1 MMMQLYQ
8 VQSLISLC
16 SSCPAHSCPYLHR
29 TSGDTERRYHLRYY
43 KTGICVYDTDTR
55 GYCVKNGQH
64 CAFAHGIHDLRSP
77 VYDIRELQAMDGG
90 GLGDGVGLGGNGV
103 GDGSLNGPNNL
114 DKERNALNED
124 PRWNDSAYV
133 LANYKTDLC
142 KRPPRLCRQGY
153 ACPQYHNVK
162 DKRRSPKKLKYRSTP
177 CPNVKAGDEWG
188 DPSNCEA
195 GDNCAYCHTRT
206 EQQFHPEIYKST
218 KCNDVLQTAYCP
230 RGPFCAFA
238 HGDKEMQSRH
248 ELMNDD
254 VELKNFI
261 PPLNGNSNGTGGNG
275 GNGGNNNSH
284 ISPSNAVSMANSSG
298 RSHSKSVSIASSL
311 PDHYPIHSGIGGMT
325 GMNNLLN
332 SNSNNAKNNGS
343 DNNAFSSQTPAQHGT
358 GAMSIGDRGLGF
370 SLGPIGT
377 RPRSY
382 STSQANPASCNSFDI
397 FEQMLG
403 RGHTTHSD
411 QGSLLNGGDMRS
423 AALRRPTG
431 GMFDAAQSALYP
443 RNHFGSAASD
453 LVSSSSRARATISD
467 NFNNA
472 DTVVGSVVESAIGE
486 IDLSL
491 DDLDVP
497 FESLSRTNASALVNG
512 NTDTLIEHH
521 HPSQQNSFL
530 SSSAGVS
537 NPAAIPAVAD
547 AGLSMPGSAPVNI
560 PGRMNTDRS
569 LNLNSSPPIS
579 ASPIT
584 SSLGHS
590 LGPFGLSPFRQ
601 QHATQTTQ
609 QNALSNHSSIPSA
622 NVMSEPCL
630 LFRKMFFPR
639 FTLFLTFNRFLYFPE
654 TLSDV
659 GESMILNETYRKFE
673 LKWKEVLRENWGPKD
688 VSGWMNS
695 NFSVLKDFAMTIFTR
710 YSREIMIDRS
720 GKEVVDDD
728 FMDQLLNSRSLS
740 GINTSSGHMM

>member
-1 MMMQLYQ
+1 M
-8 VQSLISLC
+8 
-16 SSCPAHSCPYLHR
+16 HR

-55 GYCVKNGQH
+55 GFCVKNGQH

-90 GLGDGVGLGGNGV
+90 GQGDGNGVPGGNGA
-103 GDGSLNGPNNL
+103 GDGTASLNGPNNL

-133 LANYKTDLC
+133 LANYKTELC

-188 DPSNCEA
+188 DPSNCDA

-261 PPLNGNSNGTGGNG
+261 PPLNGNNNGT
-275 GNGGNNNSH
+275 GNGGNNSH
-284 ISPSNAVSMANSSG
+284 PSSSATAINNGGGGG
-298 RSHSKSVSIASSL
+298 RAHSKSVSIASSL
-311 PDHYPIHSGIGGMT
+311 PDHYPIHGGVGH

-332 SNSNNAKNNGS
+332 SSNNAKNNGS
-343 DNNAFSSQTPAQHGT
+343 DNNAFNSQAQVQAAGM
-358 GAMSIGDRGLGF
+358 AVGDRSLGF

-397 FEQMLG
+397 FEHMLG
-403 RGHTTHSD
+403 RGHNTHPD
-411 QGSLLNGGDMRS
+411 QSNLLNGDLRS

-431 GMFDAAQSALYP
+431 MFDPAPPALYP
-443 RNHFGSAASD
+443 RNFGAAASD
-453 LVSSSSRARATISD
+453 LVSSNSRTRSTISD
-467 NFNNA
+467 NFNSA

-497 FESLSRTNASALVNG
+497 FEGLSRGSVSTLVNG
-512 NTDTLIEHH
+512 NCADTLIEHH
-521 HPSQQNSFL
+521 HPSQQNSASFL
-530 SSSAGVS
+530 TSSAGVS
-537 NPAAIPAVAD
+537 NPVTIPGSAPD
-547 AGLSMPGSAPVNI
+547 AGLSVPGSAPVNI
-560 PGRMNTDRS
+560 PGRMGAERS
-569 LNLNSSPPIS
+569 LNLNTSPPIS
-579 ASPIT
+579 ASPLT

-601 QHATQTTQ
+601 QLAAPSQ
-609 QNALSNHSSIPSA
+609 QSALSNHTSCSGA
-622 NVMSEPCL
+622 NSMSDPCQ
-630 LFRKMFFPR
+630 LFKKMFFPR
-639 FTLFLTFNRFLYFPE
+639 FTLFLTLNRYMYYPE
-654 TLSDV
+654 SLSDV

-673 LKWKEVLRENWGPKD
+673 LKWKELLRD
-688 VSGWMNS
+688 VSWGQKEISCWMNS
-695 NFSVLKDFAMTIFTR
+695 NFPVLKDFAMTVFAR
-710 YSREIMIDRS
+710 YSREIMVNDRA
-720 GKEVVDDD
+720 GKDVVDDD
-728 FMDQLLNSRSLS
+728 FMDQLLTSRSIS
-740 GINTSSGHMM
+740 GMKTSSAHMM